1 MNQWQNSGT
10 MFIFKALCIYRTRMK
25 GHRINNFFLF
35 SQCKPKAIKQ
45 DAGRSYQHYAI
56 PGVCSKLFMADCF
69 GDITPRNIWVPL
81 NCFT

>member
-10 MFIFKALCIYRTRMK
+10 MFIFKALCIDRMGMK

-35 SQCKPKAIKQ
+35 SPCKPKANKQ
-45 DAGRSYQHYAI
+45 DAGRSYQYYAI
-56 PGVCSKLFMADCF
+56 PGVHSKSFMADCF
-69 GDITPRNIWVPL
+69 GEITPRNIWVPS